1 MFKLRK
7 REEYFTPRT
16 TVTRL
21 DLEYPLA
28 AGSDIRFDATFE
40 DYNAV
45 EGTTIPED
53 EPDYLPS

>member
-1 MFKLRK
+1 MFRLRK
-7 REEYFTPRT
+7 REDYFNPRT
-16 TVTRL
+16 TVTQL
-21 DLEYPLA
+21 DLEYPVA
-28 AGSDIRFDATFE
+28 ASDVRFDATFE